1 MVEEAKSEL
10 SDQADSTASL
20 GMPLAVGGA
29 IGAAGAIG
37 AGLLAS
43 PPPSTAHGYDPNDPK
58 VYLIPK

>member
-10 SDQADSTASL
+10 GDQAESTTSL
-20 GMPLAVGGA
+20 GMPIALGGA
-29 IGAAGAIG
+29 IGAAGAISVG
-37 AGLLAS
+37 PMAS